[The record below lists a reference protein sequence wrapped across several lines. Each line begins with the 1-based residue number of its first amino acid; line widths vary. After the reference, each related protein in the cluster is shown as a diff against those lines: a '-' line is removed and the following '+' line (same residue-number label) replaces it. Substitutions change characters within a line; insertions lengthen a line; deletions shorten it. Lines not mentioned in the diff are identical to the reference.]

1 MKIVFI
7 GAGNLATRLSLA
19 MQRVG
24 MQIGQVYSH
33 TEASARQLATR
44 LGCPWTN
51 DLSALQEDGDLYVFS
66 LKDTVLSDVI
76 SKVKPNNGM
85 WVHTA
90 GSMPMSVFEGYAQR
104 FGVLYPLQRFSKGRN
119 VNFDVIP
126 IFLEANTDKNA
137 DYLKNIA
144 SALSENVRFMS
155 SEKRRSLHLAAV
167 FACNFTNHIYTLSYK
182 LLENESIPADVL
194 LPLIDET
201 VSKIHS
207 MPPAAAQ
214 TGPAIRYDENVI
226 NKHLAMLDDP
236 DMQAIYRLLSQSIHK
251 EAQNE

>member
-104 FGVLYPLQRFSKGRN
+104 FGVLYPLQTFCKGRN

>member
-90 GSMPMSVFEGYAQR
+90 GSMSMSVFEGYAQR
-104 FGVLYPLQRFSKGRN
+104 FGVLYPLQTFSKGRN

-155 SEKRRSLHLAAV
+155 SEKRRSLHLASV

>member
-24 MQIGQVYSH
+24 MQIGQVYSN

-104 FGVLYPLQRFSKGRN
+104 FGVLYPLQTFSKGRN

>member
-90 GSMPMSVFEGYAQR
+90 GSMSMSVFEGYAH
-104 FGVLYPLQRFSKGRN
+104 PLQTFSQGRN

>member
-19 MQRVG
+19 IQRVG

-104 FGVLYPLQRFSKGRN
+104 FGVLYPLQTFSKGRN

-207 MPPAAAQ
+207 MPPAVAQ

>member
-33 TEASARQLATR
+33 TEASARQLATQ

-90 GSMPMSVFEGYAQR
+90 GSMSMSVFEGYAQR
-104 FGVLYPLQRFSKGRN
+104 FGVLYPLQTFSKGRN

-167 FACNFTNHIYTLSYK
+167 FACNCTNHIYTLSYK

>member
-104 FGVLYPLQRFSKGRN
+104 FGVLYPLQTFSKGRN

-236 DMQAIYRLLSQSIHK
+236 DMQAIYRLFSQSIHK